1 MTHSVISQ
9 RPLLSGILMY
19 HEFWLPVHPRSNIQG
34 RRIAGNI
41 YTVIINI
48 RTEVA
53 FESFTITFITLSKLT
68 DDALCS
74 AGGKRPTK
82 DGRRFPRVRHTE
94 QRKKWRKKKKQNSA
108 GSGWKPCSMLRSWPE
123 GTAAPLLYGTHR
135 GPRHS
140 EATGPSLNLLS
151 TSSREPRWVRWWGQR
166 WWTHAPRCIFLWCTA
181 GLTLATGSIAGENTG
196 FTKIEPQLV

>member
-19 HEFWLPVHPRSNIQG
+19 QEFWLPLHPRGNIQG
-34 RRIAGNI
+34 RQVASNI
-41 YTVIINI
+41 YTMIINV

-53 FESFTITFITLSKLT
+53 FKSFTITFITLSKLT
-68 DDALCS
+68 DDAPRS

-82 DGRRFPRVRHTE
+82 DGQRFPRVRRTE
-94 QRKKWRKKKKQNSA
+94 QREIVQKNSA

-135 GPRHS
+135 GHRHC
-140 EATGPSLNLLS
+140 EASGPSLNLLS
-151 TSSREPRWVRWWGQR
+151 TSSRESRRVRWWGQG
-166 WWTHAPRCIFLWCTA
+166 WWTHALRCIFLWCTA
-181 GLTLATGSIAGENTG
+181 GLTLVTDSVTGENTW
-196 FTKIEPQLV
+196 FTKIKLQTV